1 MDGGVEGVAEDA
13 TMSFTSRG
21 EPYAVMWT
29 SLRMSPLRSM
39 IRPVFWMRVVRCL
52 MVTVAFCVPAGSLAG
67 LTSKP
72 CVAVSVMSPVRFR
85 ADTVKVWSAPVPFIT
100 RSSLEVVMAAKGGAY
115 APVGSMAKYCMSAP
129 RFSNPTCA
137 VGMRLTPT
145 ILTSSTLNALVLA
158 PHLALPSWKV
168 TRTCLVLALVSK
180 SDA

>member
-1 MDGGVEGVAEDA
+1 
-13 TMSFTSRG
+13 
-21 EPYAVMWT
+21 
-29 SLRMSPLRSM
+29 MSPLRSM
-39 IRPVFWMRVVRCL
+39 IRPVFSMSVVRCL
-52 MVTVAFCVPAGSLAG
+52 TVTVAFCVAAGRILG
-67 LTSKP
+67 VTSKP
-72 CVAVSVMSPVRFR
+72 CVAVRVMSPVRLV
-85 ADTVKVWSAPVPFIT
+85 AETVNVPLAPVPFMVNASVLVA
-100 RSSLEVVMAAKGGAY
+100 RVANGGAY